1 MTRERCEKTL
11 IKATDIP
18 QKMDF
23 ERIKQ
28 IVLQTS
34 ITAWNHHITESSL
47 ERWLSNFSGLV
58 LGDEQ
63 AERIIAAWLLM
74 NFTYYTPSEVD
85 ELCRVIYRKYIH
97 TKLTSGYYAK
107 LKASKQEK
115 IRRILKRTLFA
126 HLGNPSESGAVIL
139 YHFRTANELSKDV
152 FEQTPDLKSR
162 LSDGSVDDVVLID
175 DVTLSG
181 EQAGKYI
188 KSLDLGST
196 SVSLLT
202 FFATPEALE
211 KLSRENPKSQFI
223 FAQLLDERTKLF
235 SKSSFAFSSKDSMII
250 KDLAYE
256 LCFNYGN
263 FLVQNEL
270 QAAEQYMKRYPLGF
284 ADGQQMFG
292 FYYNTPDNTLPI
304 FWCDTSKWH
313 SVFRRHSKILNVEGV
328 EISDEKYW

>member
-1 MTRERCEKTL
+1 M

-18 QKMDF
+18 RIMNF

-34 ITAWNHHITESSL
+34 ITAWDHHITESSL
-47 ERWLSNFSGLV
+47 ERWLSNFTGSV

-63 AERIIAAWLLM
+63 AERTIAAWLLM
-74 NFTYYTPSEVD
+74 NFTYYTSSEVD

-97 TKLTSGYYAK
+97 TKLTNSYYMT
-107 LKASKQEK
+107 LKVSKQEK
-115 IRRILKRTLFA
+115 VRRILKRTLFV

-139 YHFRTANELSKDV
+139 YHFRTANELSKDI

-162 LSDGSVDDVVLID
+162 LTDGSVDDVVLID

-188 KSLDLGST
+188 KSIDLGSAN
-196 SVSLLT
+196 VSLLT
-202 FFATPEALE
+202 FFATPEALVN
-211 KLSRENPKSQFI
+211 LSKEIPECQLI

-235 SKSSFAFSSKDSMII
+235 SNSSFVFSNKDTIVI
-250 KDLAYE
+250 KDFAYE
-256 LCFNYGN
+256 LCFKYGD

-270 QAAEQYMKRYPLGF
+270 KAVEQYMKRYPLGF
-284 ADGQQMFG
+284 ANGQQMFG

-313 SVFRRHSKILNVEGV
+313 SAFRRHSKIYTVEGV
-328 EISDEKYW
+328 VISDEKYW